1 MGIFPKEMNDP
12 ISAPQIRHVF
22 IIQTHLFPDRP
33 RFRRADGK
41 REIFPCRH
49 PGNASVVSL
58 QLL

>member
-1 MGIFPKEMNDP
+1 MNDP